1 VEKATL
7 MKIGEREIEERSR
20 SFMDLIIL
28 ISPLPVQLFDY
39 TKDNRL

>member
-1 VEKATL
+1 

-28 ISPLPVQLFDY
+28 APLLPVQLFDY
-39 TKDNRL
+39 TKNNRL

>member
-1 VEKATL
+1 MNV
-7 MKIGEREIEERSR
+7 GEREIEERAR

-28 ISPLPVQLFDY
+28 FPLLPVQLFDY

>member
-1 VEKATL
+1 
-7 MKIGEREIEERSR
+7 MKVGEREIEERAR

-28 ISPLPVQLFDY
+28 FPPLPVQLYDY